1 MKMNFFKFAAR
12 HWKFVL
18 GTIITGAGM
27 SMIAN
32 GEYSVGV
39 KDGSEGAMAATKGYL
54 ESGAATEE
62 ERESDAVNAYK
73 DWWKKKYQ

>member
-12 HWKFVL
+12 HWRFVL

-39 KDGSEGAMAATKGYL
+39 KDGSEGTMEATKGYL
-54 ESGAATEE
+54 ESDAATEE
-62 ERESDAVNAYK
+62 GRAEDAKNAYN
-73 DWWKKKYQ
+73 DWFKKKYK